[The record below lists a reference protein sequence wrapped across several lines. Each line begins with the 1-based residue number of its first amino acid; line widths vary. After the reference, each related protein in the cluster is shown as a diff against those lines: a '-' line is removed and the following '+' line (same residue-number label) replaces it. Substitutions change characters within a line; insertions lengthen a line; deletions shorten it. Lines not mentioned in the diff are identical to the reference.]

1 LRRLLYFFPRILTA
15 IKEQIATAKT
25 KHSRLA
31 GGRKKKTKRKSQKK
45 SCKIK
50 LLFSFRAHNLCCC
63 FFGLN

>member
-31 GGRKKKTKRKSQKK
+31 GGRKKKQKEK
-45 SCKIK
+45 AKAKKK
-50 LLFSFRAHNLCCC
+50 L
-63 FFGLN
+63 

>member
-31 GGRKKKTKRKSQKK
+31 GGRKKKNKK
-45 SCKIK
+45 KKPKKK
-50 LLFSFRAHNLCCC
+50 L
-63 FFGLN
+63 